1 MDLEVALLIGAAVVG
16 IVVGILHLIGYVPPR
31 YRRMLKEVQAQ
42 TAEAIGTRI
51 EAALARF
58 GGEDGPE
65 SVLDPNALLGG
76 LAALQQAITQVAP
89 QVGVEVRQALAA
101 AQEDALKSI
110 EVAGIPPEVTG
121 AIGGT
126 VSGANRKARELK
138 DAVGQG
144 LLGPY
149 GALLS
154 QFMPPL
160 YEYLVENPDMVLTAL
175 EMPVIQKLIQK
186 AAAMAGKV
194 TGGSG
199 GFSGD
204 NPFLGSLKP

>member
-1 MDLEVALLIGAAVVG
+1 M
-16 IVVGILHLIGYVPPR
+16 
-31 YRRMLKEVQAQ
+31 
-42 TAEAIGTRI
+42 
-51 EAALARF
+51 
-58 GGEDGPE
+58 
-65 SVLDPNALLGG
+65 
-76 LAALQQAITQVAP
+76 
-89 QVGVEVRQALAA
+89 
-101 AQEDALKSI
+101 
-110 EVAGIPPEVTG
+110 
-121 AIGGT
+121 GGT
-126 VSGANRKARELK
+126 ISSANKKARELR

-160 YEYLVENPDMVLTAL
+160 YEYLVENPDMVLQAL

-186 AAAMAGKV
+186 AAAVAGGL